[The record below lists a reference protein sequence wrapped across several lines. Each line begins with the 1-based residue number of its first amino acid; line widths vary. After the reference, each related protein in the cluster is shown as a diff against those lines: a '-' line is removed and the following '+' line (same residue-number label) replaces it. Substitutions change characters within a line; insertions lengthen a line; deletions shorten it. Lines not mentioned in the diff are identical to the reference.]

1 MNNCSVTIGFS
12 AHHLEALP
20 LLRASMQ
27 KHAAIVLEEP
37 PSPNF
42 PRMLDQ
48 SLPIEDYLLEVD
60 PQFPKF
66 DRAMCAMMRQ
76 LSKEGKSIYQ
86 IEPYLEM
93 LLEIHE
99 LLAAGKTAAD
109 VLHVDGLRQVYLAER
124 NATGALIGYYA
135 SIAKEPF
142 NVVVE
147 RVKSFARADAMRL
160 NLRAQLRAQAVLELT
175 ARHDSIFVEA
185 GYIHFALFRH
195 LRRRMN
201 SQQKLSVE
209 HLMRVPVKSLGGKR
223 LNLGPG
229 DLLTLRFIFHHQP
242 NEALNDLQAARSLIY
257 IKLIATE
264 ELFPDA
270 CAAPHVA
277 DEAKVNRLVDRL
289 SFDDCAQI
297 FDRVRLTNRERALAV
312 VEEFLQKRR

>member
-1 MNNCSVTIGFS
+1 MNNRTVTIGFS

-27 KHAAIVLEEP
+27 KHSGIVLEEP

-66 DRAMCAMMRQ
+66 DRAMCEMMRH
-76 LSKEGKSIYQ
+76 LSREGKSIYQ

-99 LLAAGKTAAD
+99 LLAAGKTAED

-147 RVKSFARADAMRL
+147 RVKTFARADAMRL
-160 NLRAQLRAQAVLELT
+160 NLRAQLRAQAVFELT

-185 GYIHFALFRH
+185 GYIHFALVRH

-201 SQQKLSVE
+201 SRQKLSVE
-209 HLMRVPVKSLGGKR
+209 HLMRNCINSLGGKR

-229 DLLTLRFIFHHQP
+229 DLLTLRFIFHRQP
-242 NEALNDLQAARSLIY
+242 NEALNNLQAARSLVY

-264 ELFPDA
+264 ELVPDA
-270 CAAPHVA
+270 FAAPHAA
-277 DEAKVNRLVDRL
+277 DEIKVNRLVDRL

-297 FDRVRLTNRERALAV
+297 FDRVRLTNREQALAV